1 MTIVLNERKYAE
13 QILEDM
19 DLSTGMRSKLLVVA
33 KYYFANGLSKDK
45 VTNNITEFVRS
56 CGIPP
61 ERWDVLTMIQRV
73 VSGAKKK
80 KLIEIDGIP
89 ITIEEVSAIE
99 SLKGR
104 TTQRTAFT
112 LLCLAKYLDIVNE
125 KNDHWVWT
133 PETQVMKMANVDATV
148 MRRCEILNAIRDAG
162 MTEYSKRVD
171 NNSIHV
177 LFIGGAE
184 IAMSITDFRNLGYQ
198 WNMYHGEPYYVC
210 VSCGLTGKLKKP
222 KDTGDRRG
230 GKKLYCDSC
239 MVKRHIQQKVN
250 YAMRRRSAVEPNK

>member
-19 DLSTGMRSKLLVVA
+19 DVSTGLRSKLTVIA
-33 KYYFANGLSKDK
+33 KYYFANGLSKEK
-45 VTNNITEFVRS
+45 VSNNITEFVRA

-61 ERWDVLTMIQRV
+61 ERWDMITMVQRV
-73 VSGAKKK
+73 VSSAKKK
-80 KLIEIDGIP
+80 KLIEIESIP

-99 SLKGR
+99 ALNGR

-133 PETQVMKMANVDATV
+133 PETQVMKMANVAATV

-177 LFIGGAE
+177 LFIGGTE
-184 IAMSITDFRNLGYQ
+184 VAMNITDFRNLGYQ

-210 VSCGLTGKLKKP
+210 GDCGLTGKMNEPSKV
-222 KDTGDRRG
+222 GDSRG
-230 GKKLYCDSC
+230 RKREYCDSC
-239 MVKRHIQQKVN
+239 IVKRRVQQKVN
-250 YAMRRRSAVEPNK
+250 SAMRRRDISENK